1 MTKKNITTF
10 WNEENS
16 EEKAVLLNSLKEAQD
31 GLLECE
37 EIVDQLREEKKSY
50 INQLKE
56 LGLKAND
63 LEWVVSEEGE
73 QWLKFYC
80 FSTSGLMDSLE
91 KETK

>member
-1 MTKKNITTF
+1 MTKKNPTTF
-10 WNEENS
+10 WNEKNY

-31 GLLECE
+31 GLLKYE

-63 LEWVVSEEGE
+63 LE
-73 QWLKFYC
+73 
-80 FSTSGLMDSLE
+80 
-91 KETK
+91 